1 MNAVREVTSEGF
13 SYGKDMEICLV
24 PFSILPLHGRKKKTS
39 EQIYLLP
46 WMHTRT
52 VCLLLFVSASPC
64 AKQNSL
70 LFTVNTEYWLGSAIL
85 NVQIPF

>member
-1 MNAVREVTSEGF
+1 
-13 SYGKDMEICLV
+13 MERTWKFVWCLF
-24 PFSILPLHGRKKKTS
+24 PFCHCMGEKKKTS